1 MRQLYTSLV
10 VAILLGVCPVG
21 AAVAADQDF
30 AKITCKD
37 FVNASEEQM
46 GMMLMWIDGYMSG
59 KSDNTIINDAWL
71 EKLGMHMARYC
82 TANGGN
88 SIIQAME
95 AMKE

>member
-1 MRQLYTSLV
+1 MRQLYMSLV

-59 KSDNTIINDAWL
+59 KVTTPSSTMPGL
-71 EKLGMHMARYC
+71 KSSVC
-82 TANGGN
+82 TWRGIAPPMVATP
-88 SIIQAME
+88 SY
-95 AMKE
+95 KPWRP